1 MGSFTEVLVYA
12 TWAAAPLVAYQAL
25 MHGLNR
31 ALGGFV
37 TIFVLYTVAV
47 AVTFF
52 TVQSEVAKVGFGPVT
67 PMAVVI
73 PWFGATVLSGVL
85 FLLGHRVGPGE

>member
-31 ALGGFV
+31 ALSGFV
-37 TIFVLYTVAV
+37 TIFVLYTIAV
-47 AVTFF
+47 GVTFF
-52 TVQSEVAKVGFGPVT
+52 TVQSEVARAGFGAVS

-73 PWFGATVLSGVL
+73 PWFGATILSGAL
-85 FLLGHRVGPGE
+85 YLLGQKVGPGE